1 MNWIYYLS
9 RMEKRKGIEKS
20 WKKNTNYLRETFGYY
35 IQNFRSPIFISL
47 TTAPP
52 KERGGRNSIFRIVK
66 HALWTTSKYPSTY
79 LLLAYFRFL
88 FEPERRS
95 AHKRIERSTKGC
107 IADTISAGMEKS
119 TRNGQN
125 LITFRS
131 GARSYRSSLP
141 PPTPNFHFFFPRTK
155 SSNLL
160 PSTFV
165 VVDLCTPRRGIISMN
180 QPQSGWKFNESSLF
194 TGNSPPNGGRGF
206 IIDRARDI
214 VRSTRRHNFSSSP
227 APALRG
233 GVKPFL

>member
-1 MNWIYYLS
+1 MNHEQIPYYV
-9 RMEKRKGIEKS
+9 
-20 WKKNTNYLRETFGYY
+20 
-35 IQNFRSPIFISL
+35 SPAGLFSIPIRAR
-47 TTAPP
+47 T
-52 KERGGRNSIFRIVK
+52 KIRQRG
-66 HALWTTSKYPSTY
+66 
-79 LLLAYFRFL
+79 
-88 FEPERRS
+88 

-194 TGNSPPNGGRGF
+194 TGNSPPLNGGRGF
-206 IIDRARDI
+206 IIDRARDT

-227 APALRG
+227 ALRG

>member
-9 RMEKRKGIEKS
+9 RMEKKLRNLERKIQI
-20 WKKNTNYLRETFGYY
+20 TRETFGYY

-194 TGNSPPNGGRGF
+194 TGNSPPLNGGRGF
-206 IIDRARDI
+206 IIDRARDT

-227 APALRG
+227 ALRG